1 MNDFAVVYTSG
12 THSTFSSCAGVNA
25 AICIKAVL
33 ENSFKL
39 SAFVFQHRNKL
50 CRWRHLLPLSAENLR
65 AGAAGIHYGKI
76 VYTSIIYSI
85 RFLKPQLSFL
95 QQHWLQ
101 LWPVTQGI
109 F

>member
-65 AGAAGIHYGKI
+65 AGATGVHYGKI
-76 VYTSIIYSI
+76 VYTSIIQFD
-85 RFLKPQLSFL
+85 FLSLNYLSCNS
-95 QQHWLQ
+95 
-101 LWPVTQGI
+101 TGCSCGR
-109 F
+109 